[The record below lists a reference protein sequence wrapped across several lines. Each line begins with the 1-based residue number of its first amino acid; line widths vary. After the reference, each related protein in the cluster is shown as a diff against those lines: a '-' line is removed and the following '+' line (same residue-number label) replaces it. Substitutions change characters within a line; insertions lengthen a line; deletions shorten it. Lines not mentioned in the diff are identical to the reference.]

1 LVLKRTVDLCLS
13 AFALVFL
20 CPLLSVIAVMIRL
33 EDGGP
38 VFYRGVRVGRG
49 GVPFR
54 IFKFRTMVVNAER
67 LGGPSTAD
75 DDPRVTRI
83 GRWLRSSKLDELPQ
97 LLNVMNG
104 EMSLVGPRPEVPQE
118 VALYSEEER
127 MLLSVRPGVTDWASL
142 RFHDEGAILRGAPDA
157 HEKYRHAIRPEKVR
171 LGLEYVRTG
180 SFGTDLRILA
190 STVRMVIGA
199 RFR

>member
-1 LVLKRTVDLCLS
+1 CYHHHHLRIYIHCSLFIIYSLFFFFTDPSTTEIYTLSLHDALPIYLVLKRTVDLCLS

-20 CPLLSVIAVMIRL
+20 CPLLTVIAVMIRL

-83 GRWLRSSKLDELPQ
+83 GRWRRSSIRDELPQ
-97 LLNVMNG
+97 
-104 EMSLVGPRPEVPQE
+104 
-118 VALYSEEER
+118 
-127 MLLSVRPGVTDWASL
+127 
-142 RFHDEGAILRGAPDA
+142 
-157 HEKYRHAIRPEKVR
+157 
-171 LGLEYVRTG
+171 
-180 SFGTDLRILA
+180 
-190 STVRMVIGA
+190 
-199 RFR
+199 